1 MVVWLFLLLHFW
13 WPSNSGIVE
22 VHQDTSRSADVQSS
36 SPNGDSSSQKN
47 DKLRVSAEQQES
59 PIVVVD
65 SEKQQTREK
74 RDEIAQQIRFAER
87 EIDNA
92 GGESDGPAEST
103 AINLT
108 SDEKQRVRLLKQ
120 LEVLLAQREQQNGT
134 FNDTTKE
141 LHERAKELREVH
153 NGRIGI
159 EKPYSFLLL
168 DQLQDELAT
177 LQSKLASSYLNQT
190 LTNED
195 IVQAK
200 QQLERK
206 EQAYR
211 LAKENKQV
219 VAPDRV
225 GDDSRYALDVKL
237 ATETLA
243 YRKKRL
249 EILKLRAEILTL
261 QIQIVETKIQ
271 AIRPEAEFSQLDLKS
286 KNAEV
291 DKHDQQL
298 RSRLEGLE
306 RAMEESDAKW
316 LSDEQLRRSGA
327 KQSALEVEE
336 FELRRYERQ
345 FLQFTVSSIS
355 FRLELLNQTRQAWDQ
370 RFQVANRAAAHEQNI
385 EFERRARE
393 NIAQRDRDLANR
405 VLHADELRKTV
416 ATLDSK
422 IESFADDETGRA
434 LRDVVER
441 QKRAI
446 QAQIPVLDEEF
457 AAIQANRR
465 VIEKLVADIR
475 GDANR
480 FTFNRLLS
488 STWYYIKNIWNT
500 ELTSV
505 DERPVTIGKILMA
518 MTIFFGGWW
527 FSRVVSRRL
536 RGFLSS
542 RLKID
547 ESAAAAFQSLA
558 LYTMV
563 LMFLLGA
570 LNFVSIPLTVFTF
583 LGGALAIG
591 VGFGSQNIL
600 SNFISG
606 LIMLAE
612 RPVKVG
618 DLIQMDEFVG
628 NIESIG
634 ARSTVVRTGT
644 NLKLIVPNS
653 KFLENNVVNLT
664 HGSNH
669 TIRAFVSIGVAYGSS
684 PRDVTRLLKQ
694 AASDH
699 GLVLRSPEPFVLFK
713 DFGANSL
720 LFELNFWMIVN
731 RPLDRL
737 RMESDLRY
745 RIDSLFNEAGI
756 VIALPQRDVHLD
768 TMGPIDIRLVGS
780 EKSIQSLRSD
790 AA

>member
-1 MVVWLFLLLHFW
+1 
-13 WPSNSGIVE
+13 
-22 VHQDTSRSADVQSS
+22 
-36 SPNGDSSSQKN
+36 
-47 DKLRVSAEQQES
+47 
-59 PIVVVD
+59 
-65 SEKQQTREK
+65 
-74 RDEIAQQIRFAER
+74 
-87 EIDNA
+87 
-92 GGESDGPAEST
+92 
-103 AINLT
+103 
-108 SDEKQRVRLLKQ
+108 LKQ

-134 FNDTTKE
+134 FNDATKE
-141 LHERAKELREVH
+141 LDERAKELREVR

-177 LQSKLASSYLNQT
+177 LQSKLASSHLNQT

-200 QQLERK
+200 QHLERK

-219 VAPDRV
+219 VAPDHA
-225 GDDSRYALDVKL
+225 GDDSRYALEVKL

-249 EILKLRAEILTL
+249 EILKLRAEILAL
-261 QIQIVETKIQ
+261 QIQIVETKSQ

-291 DKHDQQL
+291 EKHEQQL

-327 KQSALEVEE
+327 EQSALEVEE

-355 FRLELLNQTRQAWDQ
+355 FRLELLNQTRHAWDQ
-370 RFQVANRAAAHEQNI
+370 RFQVANRSATHEQNI

-405 VLHADELRKTV
+405 VLQADELRKTV

-446 QAQIPVLDEEF
+446 QTQIPVLDEEF

-465 VIEKLVADIR
+465 VFEKLLADIR
-475 GDANR
+475 GDTNR
-480 FTFNRLLS
+480 FTFDRLWS
-488 STWYYIKNIWNT
+488 STWYFIKNIWNT
-500 ELTSV
+500 ELTIV
-505 DERPVTIGKILMA
+505 DERPITIGKVLMA

-720 LFELNFWMIVN
+720 LFELNFWMTVN

-756 VIALPQRDVHLD
+756 VIALPQRDIHLD
-768 TMGPIDIRLVGS
+768 TMRPIDIRLVGS
-780 EKSIQSLRSD
+780 DKPIQSALSD